1 MDDSRINSARNF
13 IKAALKAKKMLQIYP
28 ANNILYLNSMDET
41 FSSAQHYLSS
51 YGDLVIQITSSGML
65 VDSEQVY
72 QSSGK
77 ADNFAL
83 FFFKEGIRELTFK
96 EGLPKNELEEFLKLT
111 GIDFDRNDSNGDFIS
126 SFWEKGFENIKLT
139 IDEIAFFED
148 DGLQGRPASG
158 QGGGDAGEA
167 TKAAESPLAEGLGT
181 GALFLSGIR
190 AQGDISAEGL
200 GNGTGDET
208 GLTDEKEDGKL
219 INAYQD
225 GVNKEEVSPLGV
237 KELTPEERGFII
249 AEIAKDSSESN
260 GRLVEILIEML
271 GKSGDSVEAGAI
283 AKSFEGLIVHSLRM
297 NDLRSVLMTL
307 RGARE
312 IVSRNEEGRRGLF
325 DVRESAD
332 NVMSFCDSPAVMEQ
346 LGRIMDSTKD
356 ISEEELT
363 EYAKLLGKGAVQLF
377 MSLLENLQTISARRI
392 ANNIL
397 INIGKE
403 NIDALVERLKDP
415 TWYVVRNIIYVLR
428 NIGDNAVLDDILR
441 MSRHEHPRVRLEV
454 VKALTNFKS
463 VKALQALKDYFNDSD
478 STVRMSAIA
487 GIGTVAKESSGAR
500 LFFKDAILA
509 KIKEKGFDERD
520 FKEKKSFYEALALVS
535 DGEVDEFMVDVL
547 KKRHIFS
554 SRKIIESKAC
564 AAYYL
569 GLSGGRE
576 ALSLLEKLGNA
587 SDPLLREHVAAAL
600 NRIKH
605 E

>member
-1 MDDSRINSARNF
+1 MEDSRTDSARNF
-13 IKAALKAKKMLQIYP
+13 VKAALKAKKMLQIYP
-28 ANNILYLNSMDET
+28 ANNILYLNSIDET

-51 YGDLVIQITSSGML
+51 YGDLVIQITPSGML

-77 ADNFAL
+77 TDNFAL

-126 SFWEKGFENIKLT
+126 SVWEKGFENIKLT
-139 IDEIAFFED
+139 IDEMAFLD
-148 DGLQGRPASG
+148 DAVP
-158 QGGGDAGEA
+158 GGPGSSLERGEAGEVMK
-167 TKAAESPLAEGLGT
+167 TDESRMGEGLGT

-190 AQGDISAEGL
+190 AQGDISSED
-200 GNGTGDET
+200 TGDEIS
-208 GLTDEKEDGKL
+208 LTDEKEDGKL
-219 INAYQD
+219 LTAYED
-225 GVNKEEVSPLGV
+225 AVNKEEISPLAV

-260 GRLVEILIEML
+260 SRLVEILIEIL
-271 GKSGDSVEAGAI
+271 AASGDSAESGAI
-283 AKSFEGLIVHSLRM
+283 AKSFEGLIMHSLRM

-307 RGARE
+307 RGVRE
-312 IVSRNEEGRRGLF
+312 ISSDDHRERRSKA
-325 DVRESAD
+325 DMRENVD
-332 NVMSFCDSPAVMEQ
+332 NIIAFCDSRAVMEQ
-346 LGRIMDSTKD
+346 LERMMDSSKE

-363 EYAKLLGKGAVQLF
+363 EYARLLGKGAVQLF
-377 MSLLENLQTISARRI
+377 MSLLENLQSISARRM
-392 ANNIL
+392 ANNVL
-397 INIGKE
+397 IHVGKE
-403 NIDALVERLKDP
+403 NLDALVERLKDP

-428 NIGDNAVLDDILR
+428 NIGDNAVLEDILK
-441 MSRHEHPRVRLEV
+441 MAKHDHPRVRLEV
-454 VKALTNFKS
+454 VKALVNFKS
-463 VKALQALKDYFNDSD
+463 VKALQALKDYFDDSD

-500 LFFKDAILA
+500 LFYRDAILA
-509 KIKEKGFDERD
+509 KIKEKAFEERD

-535 DGEVDEFMVDVL
+535 DGEVDEFMIGIL
-547 KKRHIFS
+547 KKKHIFS
-554 SRKIIESKAC
+554 SRKIIESKSC

-569 GLSGGRE
+569 GLAGSRE
-576 ALSLLEKLGNA
+576 ALPILEKLGNA

-600 NRIKH
+600 DRIKH